1 MGSFEAL
8 YASPA
13 HGKAAKLSQGENAF
27 ITGADVLDSHGEHN
41 GKLISGDD
49 GCLAEANR
57 SSVGAGSIL
66 SEQSDF
72 SGSSETFLIGLYVRA
87 P

>member
-1 MGSFEAL
+1 MGSFEAS

-13 HGKAAKLSQGENAF
+13 HGKAAKLSQGENGS
-27 ITGADVLDSHGEHN
+27 ITWAEVLDSHGEDN
-41 GKLISGDD
+41 NRLISGDD

-57 SSVGAGSIL
+57 SSVGAGPIL

-72 SGSSETFLIGLYVRA
+72 PGSSETFLIGLFVRA